1 MSKKPRSPATTA
13 HAAADAFESVAGA
26 ASAAIDT
33 MAVRLGDIV
42 RWSPPD
48 EMRRL
53 DVHARLGDAVP
64 AVVARVHPDGAV
76 DLHPLPPLGSPTFRA
91 ELTWRVRRDDSG
103 APGTW
108 RPRED

>member
-1 MSKKPRSPATTA
+1 MSSKKPRTPAAPTPA
-13 HAAADAFESVAGA
+13 EVFEADAGAPAPAAA
-26 ASAAIDT
+26 
-33 MAVRLGDIV
+33 RLGDIV

-53 DVHARLGDAVP
+53 DVRARLGEAVP
-64 AVVARVHPDGAV
+64 AVVARVHTDGAV
-76 DLHPLPPLGSPTFRA
+76 DLHPLPPLGSPDCRA
-91 ELTWRVRRDDSG
+91 ELTWRVRRDDTG